1 MRRNYDFL
9 RIERALQRSV
19 AREPWRR
26 ISEWS
31 GFEIGESRI
40 FPHEEH
46 TRIYHATSRQKLNAG
61 RLFAVRTINQ
71 GVKVT
76 RLG

>member
-9 RIERALQRSV
+9 RIEQALQRCV
-19 AREPWRR
+19 AREHWGR

-40 FPHEEH
+40 FPHQER
-46 TRIYHATSRQKLNAG
+46 TRIYQATSRQKLNAG